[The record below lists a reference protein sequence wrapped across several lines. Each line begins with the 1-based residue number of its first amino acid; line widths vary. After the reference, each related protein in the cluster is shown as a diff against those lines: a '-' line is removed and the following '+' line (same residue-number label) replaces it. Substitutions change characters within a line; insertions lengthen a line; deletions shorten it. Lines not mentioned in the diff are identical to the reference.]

1 VTTAET
7 LARLLHPR
15 SVAVIGASADPSKLT
30 GRPISYLR
38 RHGFTG
44 TIYPVNPR
52 ADVIGDL
59 RCYPSVAALPEA
71 PDVALILL
79 SAERVEAAVRELSAK
94 GCAAAIVLASGFG
107 ETGDE
112 GRTRQQALK
121 AAAGSMRLLGP
132 NTIGVVNVT
141 DRIML
146 SASGAM
152 ELEEFPAGPISLVS
166 QSGGILGSL
175 LSRGV
180 GRGMGFSKLIA
191 TGNEADLEVADCLD
205 YLVDDPA
212 TTVIALYL
220 EGLRNPDRF
229 RAATQRAAE
238 QGKRIVAFKV
248 GRSVAG
254 ARAAI
259 SHTGALAGADRIYDA
274 FFQQLGVIRA
284 QSFADLIDIPAALA
298 HRRALTG
305 RRLAIVTTTG
315 GAATL
320 VADSA
325 GLAGFDTPPPD
336 AATAQRLRAIKV
348 RDTVLDRNP
357 VDVTLAGLQG
367 ETMRDVIDT
376 LLASASYDAVVVV
389 VGSSAIGQPDL
400 VAKPL
405 IAAMSSSSKPLL
417 AYVSPDSPH
426 IVRHLNRHGVPAFA
440 APESVTA
447 ALSAMAQTPPRA
459 SAVQARRPIDDLALP
474 AGPLNEV
481 ESKQLFARFG
491 IPAVREHVAKTPA
504 QAQAAALQLG
514 GKLVAKV
521 VSRQIAHKT
530 EIGGVAVGLEPGAVA
545 RWCETT
551 QARLGQSLE
560 GFLVQELIADGVEM
574 ILGCH
579 RDPQL
584 GPAILLGFGG
594 VNAELFADTAIR
606 LPPLGQSDAQAMI
619 DALRLTPLLRGFRG
633 RPKADVEA
641 LAAAI
646 VAFSDM
652 AVALGDRLLEA
663 EINPL
668 FVLPEGRGV
677 LAADG
682 LVVLR

>member
-1 VTTAET
+1 
-7 LARLLHPR
+7 
-15 SVAVIGASADPSKLT
+15 
-30 GRPISYLR
+30 
-38 RHGFTG
+38 
-44 TIYPVNPR
+44 
-52 ADVIGDL
+52 
-59 RCYPSVAALPEA
+59 
-71 PDVALILL
+71 
-79 SAERVEAAVRELSAK
+79 
-94 GCAAAIVLASGFG
+94 
-107 ETGDE
+107 
-112 GRTRQQALK
+112 
-121 AAAGSMRLLGP
+121 
-132 NTIGVVNVT
+132 
-141 DRIML
+141 
-146 SASGAM
+146 
-152 ELEEFPAGPISLVS
+152 
-166 QSGGILGSL
+166 
-175 LSRGV
+175 
-180 GRGMGFSKLIA
+180 
-191 TGNEADLEVADCLD
+191 
-205 YLVDDPA
+205 
-212 TTVIALYL
+212 VIALYL

-315 GAATL
+315 GAA
-320 VADSA
+320 
-325 GLAGFDTPPPD
+325 
-336 AATAQRLRAIKV
+336 
-348 RDTVLDRNP
+348 
-357 VDVTLAGLQG
+357 
-367 ETMRDVIDT
+367 T

-530 EIGGVAVGLEPGAVA
+530 EIG
-545 RWCETT
+545 
-551 QARLGQSLE
+551 
-560 GFLVQELIADGVEM
+560 
-574 ILGCH
+574 
-579 RDPQL
+579 
-584 GPAILLGFGG
+584 
-594 VNAELFADTAIR
+594 
-606 LPPLGQSDAQAMI
+606 
-619 DALRLTPLLRGFRG
+619 
-633 RPKADVEA
+633 
-641 LAAAI
+641 
-646 VAFSDM
+646 
-652 AVALGDRLLEA
+652 
-663 EINPL
+663 
-668 FVLPEGRGV
+668 
-677 LAADG
+677 
-682 LVVLR
+682 